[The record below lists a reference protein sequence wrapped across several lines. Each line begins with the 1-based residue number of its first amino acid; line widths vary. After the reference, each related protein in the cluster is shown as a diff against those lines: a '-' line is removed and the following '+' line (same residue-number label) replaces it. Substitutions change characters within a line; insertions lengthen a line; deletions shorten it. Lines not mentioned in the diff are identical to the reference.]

1 MGNLKRYLL
10 GIYHAVG
17 VDKLARYLTAFA
29 WRLNHWYDL
38 LQVTQYGLS
47 CTKAIRLLTL
57 KSLRHMLCTQLGNPL
72 GAAVSIISR
81 TNTIQGVFTGK
92 PALVLRIRPCR
103 QLRQVST
110 TVC

>member
-57 KSLRHMLCTQLGNPL
+57 KSLRHMLCVFNASNKRYVCGKQ
-72 GAAVSIISR
+72 IIR
-81 TNTIQGVFTGK
+81 IVVMLHFVV
-92 PALVLRIRPCR
+92 LVGR
-103 QLRQVST
+103 
-110 TVC
+110 